1 MTAMYKLLP
10 YLLSVLPRSPRGLSN
25 VYRSRQA
32 FFDDKTFWAMLEVVS
47 IKIERRHVVIFTISI
62 VTSIKSV
69 VYTCVSDG
77 SVLVCDL
84 SDLSKY

>member
-1 MTAMYKLLP
+1 
-10 YLLSVLPRSPRGLSN
+10 
-25 VYRSRQA
+25 
-32 FFDDKTFWAMLEVVS
+32 MLEVVP

-69 VYTCVSDG
+69 VYMCVSDG

-84 SDLSKY
+84 SGLSKY

>member
-1 MTAMYKLLP
+1 
-10 YLLSVLPRSPRGLSN
+10 
-25 VYRSRQA
+25 
-32 FFDDKTFWAMLEVVS
+32 MLEVVP
-47 IKIERRHVVIFTISI
+47 IEVESRHVVISTVSI
-62 VTSIKSV
+62 VTSINSV